1 MTVKTLTWFRGQ
13 SDNGDKKKKK
23 KQKNTAPN
31 LPLSFLPQDFSE
43 L

>member
-13 SDNGDKKKKK
+13 SDNGDKKKK